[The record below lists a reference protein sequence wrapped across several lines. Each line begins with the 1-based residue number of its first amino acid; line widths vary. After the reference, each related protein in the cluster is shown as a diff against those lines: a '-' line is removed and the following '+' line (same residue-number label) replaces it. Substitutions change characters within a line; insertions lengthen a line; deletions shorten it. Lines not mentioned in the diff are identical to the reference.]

1 MGGGIWWTDWP
12 YEEFYIKMRAEQS
25 FNEYIIF
32 LRETL
37 SFLSQYWEK
46 IGRKHPYIEDIQDG
60 LNHSDPFILYKAS
73 IAASLL
79 LEDKRIYH

>member
-1 MGGGIWWTDWP
+1 MGRSIWWINWP
-12 YEEFYIKMRAEQS
+12 HKEFDITMRNEQS
-25 FNEYIIF
+25 FNEYIVF

-37 SFLSQYWEK
+37 SFLSEYWEK
-46 IGRKHPYIEDIQDG
+46 IGRRHPYIEDIQDG